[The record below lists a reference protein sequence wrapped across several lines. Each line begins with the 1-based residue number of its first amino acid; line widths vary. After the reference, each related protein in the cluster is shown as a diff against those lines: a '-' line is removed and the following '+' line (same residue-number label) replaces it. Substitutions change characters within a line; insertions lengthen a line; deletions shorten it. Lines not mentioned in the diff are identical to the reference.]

1 MNDDQT
7 NKTTTT
13 TKLTEGTGCS
23 HSLLSAL
30 YHELEDHGIAPVHF
44 KCSSKVFTTA
54 KASGESEEAIG
65 NAQQQQ

>member
-1 MNDDQT
+1 MTRQT
-7 NKTTTT
+7 RQQQQNWQREQGVDTV
-13 TKLTEGTGCS
+13 S
-23 HSLLSAL
+23 YQL

-65 NAQQQQ
+65 NAQ